1 MEDSFVRESKG
12 GPPTLADLKVPVANW
27 SIVSGQDARSVLEEG
42 GVLRR
47 GVRYSLTCRDVEKV
61 ASVLSMNRR

>member
-1 MEDSFVRESKG
+1 MEDTFVRDDKG
-12 GPPTLADLKVPVANW
+12 GPPTLAGLKETVANW
-27 SIVSGQDARSVLEEG
+27 SMVSGQDAKGVLAEG

-61 ASVLSMNRR
+61 TSVLSMKQR